1 MCVDIGFAEYS
12 VLFQLGSFEITDA
25 VVVQCPTTDVVTYQ
39 MLVEHSTYEQTNHI
53 PQSFEFVCRMVSDNA
68 QHILW
73 NIVNAAIEEGYRCD
87 TPTSVI
93 IQLFRM
99 LPATLVSGECER
111 LCVFPLNPQLQKVC
125 TITSGGALVTTHQ
138 TEGVVVTFG
147 YDVSVECE
155 SKESPYSLLPTPTL
169 PTGDFEPLQAP
180 QQYIPSWGNCDPNP
194 KPLLTI
200 SDLNPLLLR
209 GKLQMRASSVDGE
222 FYESEKSIFTRPIAL
237 YSYTVASTQFNYF
250 LPFEPALQRIV
261 SSDFLQCAAFLDAS
275 WREELLRL
283 IAWAKI
289 DSVNYIK
296 SQHDQDVVIITHSG
310 VGVPTHKH
318 GIRSGRHAIT
328 YCFKLTD
335 VHVSISP
342 TLRIGTVHIPVFPTI
357 ERTMRVMLNTHDV
370 DHEVIVDPKDENLY
384 FWFIRDGVILKDGA
398 VVDNYTIPVT
408 YFNQAI

>member
-1 MCVDIGFAEYS
+1 MCVDIDFVEYS
-12 VLFQLGSFEITDA
+12 VLFQLGSFEINDA
-25 VVVQCPTTDVVTYQ
+25 VAVQCPTPDVVTYQ
-39 MLVEHSTYEQTNHI
+39 MPVECSNYEQTNHI

-73 NIVNAAIEEGYRCD
+73 NIVNTAIGEGYRCD
-87 TPTSVI
+87 TPTSI
-93 IQLFRM
+93 IIRLFRM
-99 LPATLVSGECER
+99 LPAILVSGECER
-111 LCVFPLNPQLQKVC
+111 LYAFALSSPIRKVY
-125 TITSGGALVTTHQ
+125 TVASGGASVTTQQ
-138 TEGVVVTFG
+138 TKGVVVTFG
-147 YDVSVECE
+147 YDVPVQCKT
-155 SKESPYSLLPTPTL
+155 KELPYSLLPTPLL
-169 PTGDFEPLQAP
+169 PTGDFEPLQTP
-180 QQYIPSWGNCDPNP
+180 QHFIPKWVSNGPIP
-194 KPLLTI
+194 KPLLAI

-222 FYESEKSIFTRPIAL
+222 FYESEKSIFIRPIPL
-237 YSYTVASTQFNYF
+237 YSYTVASNQFNYF

-261 SSDFLQCAAFLDAS
+261 SSDFLQCATFLDAS

-283 IAWAKI
+283 IEWAKT
-289 DSVNYIK
+289 DSANFIK

-335 VHVSISP
+335 VRVPISP